1 MMDNNAKF
9 HVGSAGMEY
18 CITKDRKEA
27 YGILVIWEPAME
39 KYNLPA
45 AAQPVFA
52 ALPC

>member
-27 YGILVIWEPAME
+27 YGILVIWE
-39 KYNLPA
+39 KINCPA